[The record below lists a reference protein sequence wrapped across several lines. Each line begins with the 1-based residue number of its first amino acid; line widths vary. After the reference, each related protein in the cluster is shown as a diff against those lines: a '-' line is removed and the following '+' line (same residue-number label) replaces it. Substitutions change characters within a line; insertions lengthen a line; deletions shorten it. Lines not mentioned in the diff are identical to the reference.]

1 MSRSR
6 ILSKLLNISDKV
18 KLSYLDVTQ
27 SYVDTQIASKD
38 EFIEL
43 GGTITSGQID
53 PTVWSSFDT
62 NIVPDT
68 TNLRSLGSLTKTWK
82 DVYIGPGSL
91 YINGQKVIEDSAGT
105 IIVSADVNQNLQ
117 LETTGSGDLSLVTGA
132 GGTIELSGTVQ
143 ITAGKNITSSDGNA
157 ISVSNEFNMN
167 SEKISSLAT
176 PTAAADASTKG
187 YVDTQVAA
195 LVDSAP
201 ATLDTLKELATA
213 LGNDAN
219 HVTTMTTLVG
229 TKLSLAGGTMSGDI
243 TFNSTQT
250 FDGRDVSADG
260 TKLDSIAAGA
270 NNYSLPTSVVHDTE
284 VGALHSTDALS
295 ISGHTITLKKGDG
308 STETV
313 VVPDNDTVYTH
324 PTNHPISLVTGLQ
337 TALDGKVD
345 DAQVL
350 TNVPAGALFTDTIY
364 THPANHAINVIT
376 GLQTALD
383 GKVDDAQVLTNVPTG
398 ALFTDTIYTHPAN
411 HPISLITGL
420 QSALDGKVDD
430 AQVLTN
436 VPAGALFT
444 DTIYNKPSSEPISY
458 ITGLQVAL
466 DSKTNEAY
474 VDGRIT
480 TLIGAA
486 PAALDTLQELG
497 DALGDDA
504 NFAATMTTAL
514 AGKVDD
520 AQVLTNVPA
529 GAVFTDTVY
538 SHPGAHAISFITGL
552 QATLDAKVD
561 DAQVLTNVPTGALFT
576 DTIYTHPTN
585 HTISVITG
593 LQAAL
598 DSKVDDSQ
606 VLTNVPTG
614 ALFTDTDTNTT
625 YSAGSGI
632 TLTGTTFSTNYGTT
646 SGTSAEGDHSH
657 GAAYDVAGEA
667 VAMAIALG

>member
-229 TKLSLAGGTMSGDI
+229 TKLPLAGGTMSGDI

-260 TKLDSIAAGA
+260 TKLDSIAPGA

-345 DAQVL
+345 DSQVL
-350 TNVPAGALFTDTIY
+350 TNVPSGALFTDTIY

-383 GKVDDAQVLTNVPTG
+383 AKVDDAQVLTNVPTG

-430 AQVLTN
+430 SQVLTN

-444 DTIYNKPSSEPISY
+444 DTIYNKPSAEPISY